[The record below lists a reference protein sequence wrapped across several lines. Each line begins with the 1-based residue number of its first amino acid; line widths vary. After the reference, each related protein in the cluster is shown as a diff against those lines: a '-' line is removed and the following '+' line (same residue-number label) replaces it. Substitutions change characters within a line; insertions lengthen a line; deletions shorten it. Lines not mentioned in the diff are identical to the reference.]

1 MSNELKKREFKECH
15 FTTSDGVELYY
26 KNWTGSTKD
35 KAIVLFHRGHEH
47 SGRMQHVVDEL
58 EMPEVPMFCWD
69 ARGHGMSPGERGYS
83 PSIGRTVQDIE
94 EFINHICTTYDIK
107 KENIF
112 VIAQSVGAVTA
123 ITWAHDYAPKI
134 RGMVVASPAFD
145 VKLYVPF
152 AKQLVGLAQK
162 ITGKFFV
169 NSYVNAKF
177 LTHDEELIDNY
188 NKDPLISRP
197 IAANILLGLYKTA
210 DRVIE
215 DAHAIKLPMQVLISG
230 SDCVV
235 HLEPEHKFFD
245 NLGSEI
251 KEKHVFDGFYH
262 DTLGEK
268 DRAVVIEKV
277 KNFINKLYS
286 MPLQLHDY
294 TNEDLWS
301 KTADILR
308 ELQSEPACCFKRAYF
323 KMATAIMKTI
333 GKLSD
338 GIKLGWETGFDS
350 GSTLDYVY
358 RNEPSGKCLIGKL
371 IDKEYLNSA
380 GWSGIR
386 QRKVN
391 IEKIIKEGISRLQ
404 AENKPVRITDIA
416 AGHGRYILD
425 AIGDANGI
433 DSVLFRDYSE
443 LNVEKGSALIKDRGL
458 EDKVKFVVGNAF
470 DRADLA
476 KISPAPTLAI
486 VSGLYELFPYN
497 DNIRASL
504 GGLSDAMESG
514 SYLVYTDQ
522 PWHPQLEF
530 IARALTSHRQGQAW
544 AMRCRTQG
552 EMDALVEEAGFE
564 KIMQLCDEDDIFSVS
579 LARKKR

>member
-1 MSNELKKREFKECH
+1 MTEEIKKREFKECK
-15 FTTSDGVELYY
+15 FITSDGVELYY
-26 KNWTGSTKD
+26 KHWEGGTKD

-58 EMPEVPMFCWD
+58 EMPDVPMFAWD
-69 ARGHGMSPGERGYS
+69 ARGHGHSPGDRGYS

-94 EFINHICTTYDIK
+94 EFINHICETYSIK

-123 ITWAHDYAPKI
+123 IAWAHDYAPKI
-134 RGMVVASPAFD
+134 RGMVAASPAFD

-177 LTHDEELIDNY
+177 LTHDEELINDY
-188 NKDPLISRP
+188 NNDPLISRP

-210 DRVIE
+210 DRIIE

-230 SDCVV
+230 NDCVV
-235 HLEPEHKFFD
+235 HLEPEHKFFE

-268 DRAVVIEKV
+268 DRAKVMEKV
-277 KNFINKLYS
+277 RSFIDKLYS
-286 MPLQLHDY
+286 MPLQTHDY
-294 TNEDLWS
+294 TNEDRWS
-301 KTADILR
+301 ATADILR
-308 ELQSEPACCFKRAYF
+308 ELQSEPSCCCKRRYF
-323 KMATAIMKTI
+323 KFAALMMKTL
-333 GKLSD
+333 GRLSD
-338 GIKLGWETGFDS
+338 GIKLGLETGFDS

-358 RNEPSGKCLIGKL
+358 RNKPSGKLLIGKL
-371 IDKEYLNSA
+371 MDKEYLNSA

-391 IEKIIKEGISRLQ
+391 IEKIIRTGIEKLKS
-404 AENKPVRITDIA
+404 ENKPVRITDIA
-416 AGHGRYILD
+416 AGHGRYVLD
-425 AIGDANGI
+425 AIGDANNI
-433 DSVLFRDYSE
+433 EIALFRDYSDI
-443 LNVEKGSALIKDRGL
+443 NIEKGSALIKERGL
-458 EDKVKFVVGNAF
+458 EDKIKFVKGNAF
-470 DRADLA
+470 DREDLG
-476 KISPAPTLAI
+476 KINPAPTLAI

-504 GGLSDAMESG
+504 GGLSDVMESG

-530 IARALTSHRQGQAW
+530 IARVLTSHRQGQAW

-552 EMDALVEEAGFE
+552 EMDSLVEEAGFE

-579 LARKKR
+579 LARKK